1 MALQDLERG
10 NGFALIDP
18 HGDLVA
24 RVASRIPARQS
35 NLIYLNTTGPA
46 PPAERDSF
54 HTRRGAFMVGSR
66 AGLQVLRTPENDCL
80 ASRKKAPVASSTDTD
95 SLADRWLKH
104 IKGNPVIAVL
114 VVVGTIVA
122 AVIGFW
128 EKAVNFYREQFNVPI
143 SLAAFHL
150 SSTSDSYLEEK
161 PFTCK
166 FDNPVRVFR
175 DNANVLVFRAF
186 RTFMPAPDAEENR
199 AVSLDFVFTN
209 KSNADAIITA
219 VDLDISAAEG
229 FAGGRPGIVIPNHTY
244 IIDLKHEVGVQ
255 SFPLTPVYRIP
266 GNDTGSFTI
275 VFKPASEG
283 MGLCWIMRAVFHSN
297 LGKVKSEDFSLIMS
311 NFELPKNR

>member
-1 MALQDLERG
+1 
-10 NGFALIDP
+10 
-18 HGDLVA
+18 
-24 RVASRIPARQS
+24 
-35 NLIYLNTTGPA
+35 
-46 PPAERDSF
+46 
-54 HTRRGAFMVGSR
+54 MVGSR
-66 AGLQVLRTPENDCL
+66 AGLQVLRTPENDSL

-104 IKGNPVIAVL
+104 IKANPVIAVL
-114 VVVGTIVA
+114 VVVGTIVS

-128 EKAVNFYREQFNVPI
+128 EKAVNFYREQFDVPI
-143 SLAAFHL
+143 SLVAFHL

-166 FDNPVRVFR
+166 FDNPIR

-209 KSNADAIITA
+209 KSNADAIINA

-229 FAGGRPGIVIPNHTY
+229 VLGGRPGIVIPNHTY
-244 IIDLKHEVGVQ
+244 IVNLKHEVGVQ

-283 MGLCWIMRAVFHSN
+283 IGLCWIMRAVFHSS

-311 NFELPKNR
+311 NFELRKNQ